1 MKTKDKT
8 DQEFLGYF
16 IRNSGNSDGFVP
28 FLSNGKCHLY
38 QTHLGNYSTIEKAQ
52 EAVLFD
58 YMLNRPEKFASVLS
72 AKFIYGTG
80 LHREGV
86 NLIASVEA
94 DGLKM
99 PDQITFSDDLN
110 KTILINKKPF
120 GALASSKN
128 KNESSTEKKSFK
140 TGQIVCIDIDLF
152 LVVSAGTEQ
161 VIVRQ
166 LSNNL
171 TPTNGNNFR
180 LPLECVEL
188 SKRHAN
194 YILKIDGITS

>member
-28 FLSNGKCHLY
+28 FLSNGNSHLY
-38 QTHLGNYSTIEKAQ
+38 QTHLGNHSTIEKAQ

-58 YMLNRPEKFASVLS
+58 YMLNRPEKFYGLLS

-80 LHREGV
+80 LHNEGSI
-86 NLIASVEA
+86 LLKAIEA
-94 DGLKM
+94 DGLRLPRELKF
-99 PDQITFSDDLN
+99 DNDCNNS
-110 KTILINKKPF
+110 ILINGKPF
-120 GALASSKN
+120 GALSHNKN
-128 KNESSTEKKSFK
+128 KNESSAEKKSFK

-188 SKRHAN
+188 SKRHVN